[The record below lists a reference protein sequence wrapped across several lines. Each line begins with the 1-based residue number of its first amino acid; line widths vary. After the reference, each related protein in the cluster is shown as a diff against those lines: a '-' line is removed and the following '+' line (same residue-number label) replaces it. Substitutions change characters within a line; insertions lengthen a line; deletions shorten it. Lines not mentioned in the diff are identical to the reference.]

1 MNNKNFEGSVG
12 CPAAVQGTD
21 CKLGLSFEKQQ
32 ILSLLSASLY
42 KGDVLGTA
50 TRELLQN
57 SFDAVKS
64 TINPKIQINWDSFN
78 STLTFTDN
86 GVGMSYDMIRNIFF
100 CVGGTFKEGLDVAE
114 RSGGFGIAKVQFF
127 MSAKEIFVRSRRGN
141 VLTTVKATQEE
152 LLSDQGAITSTPDI
166 GDSFTEVTL
175 KFPKQYVDV
184 SGKTKELFLSKNS
197 IRSVLRHP
205 LIGYNINLEC
215 NIDYESIDLGTKMVH
230 AYPWGT
236 IEVYLPDSI
245 SGGYL
250 EADVH
255 CAGLYQFHF
264 DKYLAQNEGMDV
276 VFNVKP
282 KYPAGHQYYPFANS
296 RDDFSSFVKKD
307 IEDLVKN
314 LHEYSKLL
322 YHKKLAAEYAEQ
334 EILEYVPVDGSLY
347 KQEKI
352 GKSTLPSFDNDALL
366 KACGGSFELFMKLV
380 AEALK
385 RAETTKIIKEEGK
398 KDSLRLINKA
408 GIDTSDCR
416 EVFSKVATIIYD
428 VVYNN
433 VIRGL
438 MRNKPSVVGI
448 TTDENCKGCFTCI
461 NGMYSLY
468 LNPLGMYCDAT
479 HFATE
484 MTEVLVHELGHT
496 KENNHSDDFFQ
507 ACGLFRRDMFAE
519 DIYTDVYSKFVSI
532 YMQYAD
538 VLNKYYPNTK

>member
-1 MNNKNFEGSVG
+1 MNNKIEGSVG
-12 CPAAVQGTD
+12 CPSAVLGTD

-64 TINPKIQINWDSFN
+64 IANPKIQITWNYSN
-78 STLTFTDN
+78 NTLTFIDN
-86 GVGMSYDMIRNIFF
+86 GIGMSYDMIRNIFF

-127 MSAKEIFVRSRRGN
+127 MSAKEILVRSRRGN
-141 VLTTVKATQEE
+141 VLTTAKATQEE
-152 LLSDQGAITSTPDI
+152 LLSDQGSITSTPDI
-166 GDSFTEVTL
+166 GDSFTEVKL
-175 KFPKQYVDV
+175 KFPKQYTDV
-184 SGKTKELFLSKNS
+184 SGKTKELYLSINS
-197 IRSVLRHP
+197 IRNVLKHP

-215 NIDYESIDLGTKMVH
+215 NIDYDAIELGTKVIH

-236 IEVYLPDSI
+236 VEVYVPDNV
-245 SGGYL
+245 SGRYL
-250 EADVH
+250 EVDVH
-255 CAGLYQFHF
+255 CAGLFQFHF
-264 DKYLAQNEGMDV
+264 DKYLAENEGMDV
-276 VFNVKP
+276 ILNVKP

-296 RDDFSSFVKKD
+296 RDDFASFVKND
-307 IEDLVKN
+307 IEELAKK

-334 EILEYVPVDGSLY
+334 EVLEYIPVDGSLY
-347 KQEKI
+347 RQEKI
-352 GKSTLPSFDNDALL
+352 GKSTMPPFDLDAIL
-366 KACGGSFELFMKLV
+366 KACGGSFELFTRLV
-380 AEALK
+380 SEDLK
-385 RAETTKIIKEEGK
+385 RAENNKALKEEGK

-408 GIDTSDCR
+408 GIDTSNCR

-428 VVYNN
+428 VVYND

-448 TTDENCKGCFTCI
+448 TTDEKCKGCFTCI

-484 MTEVLVHELGHT
+484 MTEALVHELGHT
-496 KENNHSDDFFQ
+496 KENNHSDDFFR

-519 DIYTDVYSKFVSI
+519 DIYIDIYSKFVSI
-532 YMQYAD
+532 YLQYAD
-538 VLNKYYPNTK
+538 VLNKYSSNTK